1 LAGKVVGWAFEQSR
15 ERGLSPTQR
24 FILVAYADNASEG
37 EGKCWPDKDEI
48 IEKTGYSQA
57 TVYRAIKELEA
68 EDLLVFTTDDKDRD
82 CVYLSVPWFSHSEN
96 DDSQGAKKNS
106 HSEKRSNKGTVKEPS
121 DKNRQ
126 PKKTVGR
133 KVVTDGELDLA
144 AAVVSLFNNSAG
156 TELSVDAHLT
166 PIVGRIRERPTYGEA
181 QHRAII
187 EAVFAGEH
195 WWTGP
200 PTPQIIYGN
209 PSIFEQSIELARA
222 AQSAKKREEDPN
234 AERERVK
241 REFEQADEAD
251 EGDGADADQ
260 G

>member
-1 LAGKVVGWAFEQSR
+1 MAGKVVGWAFEQSR
-15 ERGLSPTQR
+15 QRGLSPTQR

-68 EDLLVFTTDDKDRD
+68 EGLLVFTTDSKKRE

-96 DDSQGAKKNS
+96 GDSQSEKNNS

-121 DKNRQ
+121 DSKRP
-126 PKKTVGR
+126 PKKMVDR
-133 KVVTDGELDLA
+133 KVVTEDELSLA

-156 TELSVDAHLT
+156 TALSVDAHLT
-166 PIVGRIRERPTYGEA
+166 PIVMRIREKPEYREA
-181 QHRAII
+181 QHKAII
-187 EAVFAGEH
+187 EAVFAGDH
-195 WWTGP
+195 WWSDPPGP
-200 PTPQIIYGN
+200 RIIYGN
-209 PSIFEQSIELARA
+209 AAQFEQSIELARA
-222 AQSAKKREEDPN
+222 AQASKRREEHPN

-241 REFEQADEAD
+241 REFEQAQGDE
-251 EGDGADADQ
+251 DA